1 MQLQTRKRFNKLTHQ
16 IKNKTQLP
24 PLLLLPLLMLLSL
37 LLLLP
42 PLLLALLMQL

>member
-16 IKNKTQLP
+16 IKNKQRLP
-24 PLLLLPLLMLLSL
+24 PRLLLLLLLSL